1 MAKKLID
8 RNDAFDIYYSLG
20 SSRSLQMLLE
30 HLKEKQPEHA
40 PSLDTLKKWSSGYNW
55 QERVLLMEQDVRDS
69 LDKKMATDWAEIK
82 AYFLKTLTE
91 QVKLGRD
98 AGVAP
103 ERTTDMV
110 AAIKEARSMMG
121 EGDKHDVTIQGI
133 EYVPYQKKEEDKDT

>member
-8 RNDAFDIYYSLG
+8 RNDAFEIYYSLG
-20 SSRSLQMLLE
+20 TSRSLQTLLE
-30 HLKEKQPEHA
+30 HLKENQPEHT
-40 PSLDTLKKWSSGYNW
+40 PSLDTLKKWSSGFNW
-55 QERVLLMEQDVRDS
+55 QERILLMEQDVREN
-69 LDKKMATDWAEIK
+69 LDKQMATEWAEIK

-121 EGDKHDVTIQGI
+121 EGNTLDVKGSVDVVSIYI
-133 EYVPYQKKEEDKDT
+133 PDNKRDNE